1 MSQNRR
7 VHYRVTPDIERDVR
21 VFAVT
26 PGSQSHQV
34 GLIDI
39 SAGGISFAVSSG
51 HGLQAQ
57 VGSKLLLRFEAS
69 RLNNMLEIPSTL
81 RRIEEADGNFIYGV
95 EFNNWV
101 DDRFRLAPQLRSLFN
116 EREAVRVEPPEGDEL
131 DVRLAINGETPLSPG
146 LLRDISVLGV
156 GIWLN
161 DDEHHTVS
169 SQDAITIGLHL
180 DNKNEEVQLEVRV
193 RHTHTVGDRI
203 RLGVEICED
212 QPHRGLAA
220 TQKRIMKYV
229 MQRQIEAA
237 RIDAERRRA
246 MREHYPTS

>member
-26 PGSQSHQV
+26 PGSTSHQV

-39 SAGGISFAVSSG
+39 SAGGISFAVTAD

-57 VGSKLLLRFEAS
+57 VGSKLTLRFEAS
-69 RLNNMLEIPSTL
+69 RLNNTLEIPSTL
-81 RRIEEADGNFIYGV
+81 RRIEEADDNLIYGV
-95 EFNNWV
+95 EFNNWA

-131 DVRLAINGETPLSPG
+131 DVSVAINGETTLTPG

-156 GIWLN
+156 GIWLH
-161 DDEHHTVS
+161 DDEHHVVS
-169 SQDAITIGLHL
+169 NQDAITIGLQL
-180 DNKNEEVQLEVRV
+180 DNDDEEVQLEVRV
-193 RHTHTVGDRI
+193 RHTHTVGDRV
-203 RLGVEICED
+203 RLGVEICDD
-212 QPHRGLAA
+212 QTRRVAD

-246 MREHYPTS
+246 MREHYPIG